1 LWRKLGRWTVL
12 AALLIGAGFWIYPRL
27 YRSLTTV
34 STDDAFVNAH
44 VTHVAPRIPESV
56 TEVLVDD
63 NDYVKAGDLL
73 VRLDP
78 SMWDVRVAQAKSS
91 LVAAERQRDQAEAKA
106 RAGAAG
112 VRASRYQLAS
122 AISNI
127 DNQAAS
133 LRVAVARLNEAKS
146 AESLAAT
153 EAQRYAELASRKSV
167 TQEMADV
174 RRTDLEKAQS
184 RVRQALGEIHAIR
197 VGLELPEEPPAG
209 EPLDQVPPNLNQK
222 HSTVLAA
229 LGQLALA
236 ITELG
241 ATLPAF
247 YDTPDQFIADIKSRA
262 PNGDI
267 DALIDAT
274 VKASPGVMAAQ
285 AQIAMARDQLAEAEL
300 SRTYCEIR
308 AAVDG
313 FVSNR
318 NVNPGDRVAAN
329 QRLMAIRSFQD
340 VWIDCNFKETQLES
354 LRIGQP
360 VEIHVDAYPHKVFAG
375 RVSGFSPGTGT
386 TMALLPPQ
394 NATGNFVKIVQRLP
408 VRVDLVGGNP
418 PDTPLFIGLSAVP
431 RVRVF
436 DTPSGPNAGQRL
448 RGSFPT
454 VPIEARRPLLPS
466 PAGSRTTL
474 PVAPDEPPPA
484 SP

>member
-1 LWRKLGRWTVL
+1 VLLGAVL
-12 AALLIGAGFWIYPRL
+12 VGAGFWIYPRL
-27 YRSLTTV
+27 DRSLTTV

-56 TEVLVDD
+56 TAVLVDD
-63 NDYVKAGDLL
+63 NDYVHAGDVL

-78 SMWDVRVAQAKSS
+78 AMWDVRVSQAQSA
-91 LVAAERQRDQAEAKA
+91 VAASRRQRDQAEAKA

-127 DNQAAS
+127 DNQATS

-174 RRTDLEKAQS
+174 RRADLEKAQA
-184 RVRQALGEIHAIR
+184 RVRQALGEIHAMR

-209 EPLDQVPPNLNQK
+209 QPLDQVPSDLNQR

-262 PNGDI
+262 PGGNI

-274 VKASPGVMAAQ
+274 VKGSPGVMAAE
-285 AQIAMARDQLAEAEL
+285 AQVAMALDQLAEASL
-300 SRTYCEIR
+300 SRSYCEIR

-318 NVNPGDRVAAN
+318 SVNPGDRVAAN
-329 QRLMAIRSFQD
+329 QRLMAIRSFQE

-354 LRIGQP
+354 IRIGQP
-360 VEIHVDAYPHKVFAG
+360 VDIYVDAYPHKVFAG
-375 RVSGFSPGTGT
+375 RVSGFSPGTGA

-408 VRVDLVGGNP
+408 VRVELVGGNP
-418 PDTPLFIGLSAVP
+418 PDTPLFVGLSATP
-431 RVRVF
+431 RVRIF
-436 DTPSGPNAGQRL
+436 ETPTGPHAGQRL
-448 RGSFPT
+448 RGNFPA
-454 VPIEARRPLLPS
+454 VPLEARRLRLPS
-466 PAGSRTTL
+466 PAGSRAPL
-474 PVAPDEPPPA
+474 PVTPNEPSPA